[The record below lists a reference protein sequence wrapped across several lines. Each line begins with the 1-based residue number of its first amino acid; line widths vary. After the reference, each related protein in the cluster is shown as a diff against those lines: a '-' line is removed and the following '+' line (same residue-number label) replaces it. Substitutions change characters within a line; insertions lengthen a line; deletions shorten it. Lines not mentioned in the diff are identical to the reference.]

1 MKKYII
7 IAAAALAASVA
18 CSKVETPEV
27 QKEINFEVANALQT
41 KATGSLY
48 NNGAFGTYAWFTANP
63 GAGSDHAPF
72 IVNETVD
79 KVGGVWKT
87 SVNTFYWPK
96 TGSVE
101 FISYSPVS
109 GTNGTADSNP
119 AITQNTITYTGIT
132 AGDVDYMYADKAT
145 ASKNVN
151 IVNDGVD
158 SGYSGVPTIFR
169 HALAKLSFK
178 IKANFVE
185 YEDPTTHAVTK
196 WDVTVK
202 SAKISGFYTTG
213 DCTLNLDMDSEGVTM
228 PWKKPAGEVWT
239 NLSGTTAE
247 QELVNATTYPSG
259 ILLPD
264 PSDPNNNPI
273 DLEATASTYVIPQN
287 LETAKQKIQ
296 LDVHITTHL
305 SNGLDIEEDFT
316 PTIDIKDISSLSAW
330 KMNQNIVYT
339 INIKPTAIADPNNND
354 NPNDVII
361 TFDPAV
367 ADWTNVDA
375 AATIQL

>member
-7 IAAAALAASVA
+7 IAFAALAASVA

-72 IVNETVD
+72 MVNETVD

-185 YEDPTTHAVTK
+185 YEDPTTHTTTT

-202 SAKISGFYTTG
+202 SVKISGFYTKG
-213 DCTLNLDMDSEGVTM
+213 NCTLNLDTSSESVVM

-239 NLSGTTAE
+239 NLSGASDE
-247 QELVNATTYPSG
+247 QELIENPATG
-259 ILLPD
+259 IILTTTAV
-264 PSDPNNNPI
+264 
-273 DLEATASTYVIPQN
+273 DLKPTASKFVIPQN
-287 LETAKQKIQ
+287 LEASTQKIK

-305 SNGLDIEEDFT
+305 PNGLDIEEDFA
-316 PTIDIKDISSLSAW
+316 PTIDIKNISSLSAW

-339 INIKPTAIADPNNND
+339 ISIKPTAKADGPDGHDND
-354 NPNDVII
+354 PNDVII